1 MVGQQVASV
10 LAPHTHFILGHHVSP
25 VQDKSF
31 DDLVA
36 TEPCGIM
43 QSCVTFL

>member
-1 MVGQQVASV
+1 MKGQQMASEVAPYAH
-10 LAPHTHFILGHHVSP
+10 LILGHHVSP
-25 VQDKSF
+25 VQDQRF

-43 QSCVTFL
+43 QRCVAFL